1 MNHNDF
7 YLYIESSVGE
17 QEKMM
22 NWNLEV
28 LTEREKK
35 HFHNRI
41 IKQFAQRG
49 CRNSILGGFQDL
61 PGESA
66 KQSGLN
72 SNVDPALSRKP
83 GWKTSQSS
91 FQNEWLGD
99 SKASEAI
106 KMLRRQ
112 SKCFSCF
119 LCPTP
124 ADTIPASLSVC
135 KMRSKYCDQV
145 VFSHPHCFMVY
156 HHPENIITTMMLR
169 LQIKR

>member
-22 NWNLEV
+22 TWNLEV

-106 KMLRRQ
+106 KM
-112 SKCFSCF
+112 F
-119 LCPTP
+119 LLLPLPYTCWY
-124 ADTIPASLSVC
+124 DTSLPLSVQNEE
-135 KMRSKYCDQV
+135 QV
-145 VFSHPHCFMVY
+145 LWSSSVFSSSLFY
-156 HHPENIITTMMLR
+156 GLSSSWKHHHNYDAKTSD
-169 LQIKR
+169 QKIK

>member
-66 KQSGLN
+66 KQMLILLWAG
-72 SNVDPALSRKP
+72 
-83 GWKTSQSS
+83 SQAGRP
-91 FQNEWLGD
+91 LKAP
-99 SKASEAI
+99 SK
-106 KMLRRQ
+106 MN
-112 SKCFSCF
+112 
-119 LCPTP
+119 
-124 ADTIPASLSVC
+124 D
-135 KMRSKYCDQV
+135 
-145 VFSHPHCFMVY
+145 
-156 HHPENIITTMMLR
+156 
-169 LQIKR
+169 